1 MILASKGVIPP
12 ECWMN
17 NIDDEDIRPEDAILH
32 HKEKIREV
40 YF

>member
-17 NIDDEDIRPEDAILH
+17 NIDDEDIYGNSIKKYLFR
-32 HKEKIREV
+32 RNYV
-40 YF
+40 YI

>member
-17 NIDDEDIRPEDAILH
+17 DIDDEDIYENSIKKYLFR
-32 HKEKIREV
+32 RNYV
-40 YF
+40 YI